1 MSNFIV
7 VSPSQ
12 TTNGGASG
20 DLFVFRSGAGS
31 GSVLAA
37 GLGSD
42 TVQLLEGG
50 SAKKASLKTE
60 GGADLIQISSV
71 NLSAASLLGGAGAD
85 TVTFS
90 GTSIV
95 TDLKLGDGSDLVT
108 VKGATDFGKANI
120 QGGAGADNISGNAA
134 ISASGASIL
143 MGAGKDTVTFTASE
157 FNSATLNMGGGAD
170 SVNVDFIAGSD
181 YTVKGGAGSDTLLL
195 TAALDSATINLGDGS
210 DKITFSGDMTNTG
223 AILGGAGA
231 DNMILSAATF
241 TNFVGGSIGGGAGK
255 DTINVGE
262 FGSAGTG
269 AIVFGGG
276 GNDSITLETNRIAAG
291 EDNSAGAAA
300 FSAGGTEKFGSIHG
314 GAGADSITFSGA
326 LNNQSAGIA
335 AVITYSALSE
345 STEASMDVISFTKS
359 AGSEAGL
366 IFDVAGTLATA
377 VGVSNRVGSVST
389 NAGGFLASAGNNS
402 SVSERASAM
411 NTLLATGQAG
421 MFKDA
426 SGSAAYLFV
435 QGGST
440 DLVAKFDV
448 SNAASAGVVTL
459 TSQGGGAFK
468 IQFDALGGGAS
479 VG

>member
-12 TTNGGASG
+12 TTNGGSDG

-37 GLGSD
+37 GLGAD
-42 TVQLLEGG
+42 TLQLLEGG

-60 GGADLIQISSV
+60 GGADLIQISGV
-71 NLSAASLLGGAGAD
+71 NLSAASLIGGAGGD

-95 TDLKLGDGSDLVT
+95 TDIKLGDGSDLVT

-120 QGGAGADNISGNAA
+120 EAGAGADNISGNAA

-157 FNSATLNMGGGAD
+157 FNSATLVMGGGAD
-170 SVNVDFIAGSD
+170 KVDVDFVAGSD
-181 YTVKGGAGSDTLLL
+181 YTIKGGAGSDTLLI
-195 TAALDSATINLGDGS
+195 TAALGSATINLGDGS
-210 DKITFSGDMTNTG
+210 DKITYSGQAAATG

-241 TNFVGGSIGGGAGK
+241 ASFIGGTIGGGAGA

-262 FGSAGTG
+262 FGSAGSG
-269 AIVFGGG
+269 AIIFGGG
-276 GNDSITLETNRIAAG
+276 GNDSINILANKTTLGAAY
-291 EDNSAGAAA
+291 SAGAVAY
-300 FSAGGTEKFGSIHG
+300 SAGNGYGSIHG
-314 GAGADSITFSGA
+314 GAGADSITFSGKGGGTS
-326 LNNQSAGIA
+326 SAGLA
-335 AVITYSALSE
+335 AVMTYSALSE
-345 STEASMDVISFTKS
+345 STEASMDVISINKT
-359 AGSEAGL
+359 AGVEMGL
-366 IFDVAGTLATA
+366 IFDIAGTLATA

-389 NAGGFLASAGNNS
+389 NAGGFLVSAGNNS

-411 NTLLATGQAG
+411 DTLLATGQAG
-421 MFKDA
+421 LFEDA

-440 DLVAKFDV
+440 DMLAKMDMIG
-448 SNAASAGVVTL
+448 ASAGTITL

-468 IQFDALGGGAS
+468 VQFDHNGGGAT
-479 VG
+479 